1 MKQLEQVLEE
11 CLNRQ
16 LSQIIISNKRNAE
29 AGKKV
34 VVHAFEEKKK
44 LLFQFAE
51 YRNNQ
56 VFHKNM
62 TSDEAKEYILSL
74 LKDYYKQI
82 EIWTADCQYTA
93 LVSKKGKATIKK
105 RATEQKVIQLSH
117 NRKKEYILP
126 ENEKIPFLMEL
137 GVQSKEGKII
147 DKKYKKFK
155 QINRFLEFVRDV
167 LPDLPKDRELTII
180 DFGCGKSYLTFS
192 MYYYLKI
199 MKGRQVRIIGL
210 DLKKDVIEH
219 CNRLA
224 EKFGYKELTFLEGD
238 ISSYEGVNQVDM
250 VVTLHACD
258 TATDYA
264 LDKAV
269 RWGAS
274 AILSVP
280 CCQHE
285 LNNQME
291 NEMLQP
297 VLRYGIIKERMAALM
312 TDALRAA
319 LLEQNGYDVQILE
332 FIDMSHTPKNLLIRG
347 VKRKKEKDE
356 KDLLKQKEQYRVLCD
371 SFHLRGTLEELLNE

>member
-180 DFGCGKSYLTFS
+180 DFGCGKSYLTFA

-199 MKGRQVRIIGL
+199 MKGRQVRMIGL

-312 TDALRAA
+312 TDALRAE

-371 SFHLRGTLEELLNE
+371 SFHLSGTLEELLNE